1 MNVMA
6 VVAHYS
12 AAATTER
19 TVQALLAGTV
29 RPDEVLV
36 IDNQGDL
43 PAGAFAHLPG
53 VRVERP
59 GRNLGFA
66 GAGAL
71 GAQRALH
78 AAAEWI
84 WFVNNDAR
92 PEPGCLAALL
102 AAGEVLPRAAL
113 LSPLIAYG
121 DGGGLWYAGGDVRR
135 ADLRVRHRT
144 WPASGVPHVV
154 GFATGCALLAR
165 AAFVRAW
172 GPMDGALFMYYE
184 DADWCLRAQ
193 DHGWSVVLVP
203 GARVVHDVARP
214 GGRRRFSPLAVYL
227 MTRNRLLV
235 ARRYGMPAA
244 ALAGAADWGG
254 RQVVKGVRRGEAG
267 ELLLALGAGLAD
279 GVRGR
284 RGAPPA
290 LLAVAPLTAA
300 PAPLPPAVPQE
311 RAS

>member
-1 MNVMA
+1 MA
-6 VVAHYS
+6 VVAHY
-12 AAATTER
+12 ADREATSR
-19 TVQALLAGTV
+19 TLRACCGHRV
-29 RPDEVLV
+29 PDQVLV

-43 PAGAFAHLPG
+43 PAGAFADLPG

-66 GAGAL
+66 GACAL
-71 GAQRALH
+71 GAQRALQ
-78 AAAEWI
+78 AAADWI
-84 WFVNNDAR
+84 WFLNNDAR
-92 PEPGCLAALL
+92 PDRACLAALL
-102 AAGEVLPRAAL
+102 AAGEALPGAAL

-135 ADLRVRHRT
+135 ADLRVRHSTRPT
-144 WPASGVPHVV
+144 AAGPQAV
-154 GFATGCALLAR
+154 GFATGCAPLAR
-165 AAFVRAW
+165 AAFVRAC
-172 GPMDGALFMYYE
+172 GPMDAALFMYYE
-184 DADWCLRAQ
+184 DADWCLRAR
-193 DHGWSVVLVP
+193 DHGWSVAVVP
-203 GARVVHDVARP
+203 GARVVHDVERR

-235 ARRYGMPAA
+235 ARRYGTPSA
-244 ALAGAADWGG
+244 ALAGALNWGG
-254 RQVVKGVRRGEAG
+254 RQVVKGARRGEAG
-267 ELLLALGAGLAD
+267 ELLLALGAGVAD

-290 LLAVAPLTAA
+290 LFAAAP